1 LSIIDLPDGYQRGN
15 NITEVYH
22 FYLNVTP
29 SHTESSLVSL
39 PFALPSGI
47 IRKISIEFPRGCLDH
62 VFVRVCTADGI
73 GVIPDYLS
81 TAHWITGDGYRFDF
95 DVFRFVTS
103 ETSAF
108 KFEGYSITGTSFDH
122 IIVLTVSIEKVDVP

>member
-29 SHTESSLVSL
+29 SNSESSLASL
-39 PFALPSGI
+39 PFSLPSGI

-103 ETSAF
+103 ETSSF
-108 KFEGYSITGTSFDH
+108 KFEGYSITVTSFDH